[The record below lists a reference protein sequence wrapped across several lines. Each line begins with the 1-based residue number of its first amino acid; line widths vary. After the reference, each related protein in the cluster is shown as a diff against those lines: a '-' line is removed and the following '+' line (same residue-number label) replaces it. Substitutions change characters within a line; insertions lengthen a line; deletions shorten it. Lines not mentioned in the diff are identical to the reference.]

1 MTTHHK
7 LAFVLLALCAGAS
20 QACYVPPAAQRIGVA
35 QQVRDAADV
44 AVGQVIGATPL
55 GAGEIEYRFLVLDQ
69 LAGPAQKTFTL
80 RGHAPVPGAPDTS
93 FDRHQDL
100 AFWARG
106 GGRTIND
113 SDCVIHPGFVVG
125 NSYLVFLGSP
135 PTWRSFEKI
144 DMVDGRPD
152 PDDRWLAYVK
162 AALSGTPA
170 APEDAPDYERIGRF
184 LYGYQRLMT
193 QQDLRPEVLAAEHA
207 PSDLRWRAAR
217 LAAEHEDI
225 VQHAASAPQAQ
236 LDAVL
241 REAAALQAALAAW
254 RSGAGH

>member
-1 MTTHHK
+1 MTTLRS
-7 LAFVLLALCAGAS
+7 LAFVLLAFSAGAS
-20 QACYVPPAAQRIGVA
+20 QACYVAPAAQRIGVA
-35 QQVRDAADV
+35 QQVREAVDV

-69 LAGPAQKTFTL
+69 LAGPAQKTFTV

-106 GGRTIND
+106 GGRTMND
-113 SDCVIHPGFVVG
+113 TDCVIHPNFVVG
-125 NSYLVFLGSP
+125 NSYLVFLGST

-144 DMVDGRPD
+144 DLVDGRPD

-162 AALSGTPA
+162 KFLSGAPA
-170 APEDAPDYERIGRF
+170 GHDAAPDYERIGRF
-184 LYGYQRLMT
+184 LYGYQRLIT
-193 QQDLRPEVLAAEHA
+193 APDLSPEALAAQHAPDDLR
-207 PSDLRWRAAR
+207 RRAAR
-217 LAAEHEDI
+217 LAAEYEHI
-225 VQHAASAPQAQ
+225 VQDHFSAPQAQ

-254 RSGAGH
+254 RSGAGY